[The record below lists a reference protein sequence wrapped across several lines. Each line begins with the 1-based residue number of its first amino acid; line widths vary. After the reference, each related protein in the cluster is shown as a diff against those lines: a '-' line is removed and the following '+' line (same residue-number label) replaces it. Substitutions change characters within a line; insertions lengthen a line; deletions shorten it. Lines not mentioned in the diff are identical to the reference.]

1 MTLYMCEYLRVID
14 KCVIVYRCGREWLWR
29 RLQEFG
35 GTEFNAVGQK
45 PQISAADSR
54 YGNMMSVSLYFQCLR
69 YVITHSKNN
78 KRTPLQSNNR
88 DADNITHSSGV
99 AKIWKIL
106 CPWPDA
112 SLISVALLFGFH
124 VLCFCTSCFSDCKF
138 NSLTLNTSALKTISY
153 ILCCAF

>member
-45 PQISAADSR
+45 PQISAADPR
-54 YGNMMSVSLYFQCLR
+54 YGNMTSVSLYFRCLR
-69 YVITHSKNN
+69 YVITRSKNN
-78 KRTPLQSNNR
+78 RRTTIEMLTIS
-88 DADNITHSSGV
+88 HSSRV

-112 SLISVALLFGFH
+112 FLISVALLFGFH
-124 VLCFCTSCFSDCKF
+124 VLCFCTNFFSDCKIK
-138 NSLTLNTSALKTISY
+138 NSLGTLNTSALKTISY